1 MFDKKTMNIMA
12 ARKKCPQ
19 CGGEVRI
26 FACTQPQRF
35 EVRCMPCKKKWPLTT
50 ELKTYNR
57 TERITYQCAR
67 KAVAEW
73 NEIARKEKEAPDH
86 EST

>member
-1 MFDKKTMNIMA
+1 MFDRKTMNILA

-26 FACTQPQRF
+26 FACTSPQRF
-35 EVRCMPCKKKWPLTT
+35 EVRCMPCQKKWDLKT
-50 ELKTYNR
+50 ELKLYNR
-57 TERITYQCAR
+57 TNRITYQSAR

-73 NEIARKEKEAPDH
+73 NELATKEKEEHHA
-86 EST
+86 EL